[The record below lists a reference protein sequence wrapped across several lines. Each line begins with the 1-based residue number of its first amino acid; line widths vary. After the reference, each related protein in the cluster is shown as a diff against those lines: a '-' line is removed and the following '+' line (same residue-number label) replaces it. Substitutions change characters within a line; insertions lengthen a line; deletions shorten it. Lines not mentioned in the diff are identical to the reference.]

1 MGGETAWL
9 AGVRVLD
16 LSRNL
21 PGPAASWLLG
31 GMGASVDRV
40 EPPGVGDPTRLIP
53 PFVDGIGAFF
63 GALSAGK
70 RSIACDLRSAEGA
83 ALIRRVVGRY
93 DVLIDGFKP
102 GVLEAAG
109 LGPDAL
115 FAEHPRLVI
124 ARISGFGQD
133 GPWADRPGHD
143 VNYLGVAGVLAGAAE
158 ATRGLALSTVQIADQ
173 SAAMMAVSGV
183 AAALFHR
190 ERVGRGSV
198 VDVSLTEAALAMLA
212 PHVAVATARGSGPVA
227 EQEILTG
234 LLPGYGTYRCADGR
248 WITVGALEPKFAA
261 ELVRVIPEAATGDR
275 SAIAAVIAKR
285 PSDAWIAALAG
296 ACVGPVLEPSEL
308 ADHPQHAARR
318 AVATIGGR
326 AYVVPPLGPRVTPG
340 PVPALGQHTAEILGE
355 AGLHADEIAGLR
367 ARRVIA

>member
-1 MGGETAWL
+1 
-9 AGVRVLD
+9 
-16 LSRNL
+16 
-21 PGPAASWLLG
+21 
-31 GMGASVDRV
+31 
-40 EPPGVGDPTRLIP
+40 
-53 PFVDGIGAFF
+53 
-63 GALSAGK
+63 
-70 RSIACDLRSAEGA
+70 
-83 ALIRRVVGRY
+83 
-93 DVLIDGFKP
+93 
-102 GVLEAAG
+102 
-109 LGPDAL
+109 
-115 FAEHPRLVI
+115 
-124 ARISGFGQD
+124 
-133 GPWADRPGHD
+133 